1 MSIKGSMSFACL
13 KSCRNHAMLNYEK
26 IIQMNSKRQTKFQ
39 FKKKKKL
46 KILMKNEKSNTMVRY
61 W

>member
-13 KSCRNHAMLNYEK
+13 KSCLNHAMLNYK
-26 IIQMNSKRQTKFQ
+26 KNNSNELKTSNQISI
-39 FKKKKKL
+39 KKKKET
-46 KILMKNEKSNTMVRY
+46 EKAIQ

>member
-13 KSCRNHAMLNYEK
+13 KSCLAMLNYEK
-26 IIQMNSKRQTKFQ
+26 IIQMNSKRQTKFLFQ
-39 FKKKKKL
+39 FKKKEL